1 MMQNI
6 KGYCPMGCGQTLFVA
21 DGGYVTCSFISCPD
35 PGYVSD
41 LLDDRETEHIVK
53 FTDDGFAVRHPLK
66 ERRAGLMDCDLH
78 VRLAEL
84 NGAPVESGTY
94 RLLTSATDKPW
105 SFQRIT
111 DSVATPAPTKNTEV
125 CPGGCIDGS
134 FYDEDGNPYPC
145 WRSFHGT
152 GLKPG
157 GEV

>member
-53 FTDDGFAVRHPLK
+53 FTDDGFTVQHPLK
-66 ERRAGLMDCDLH
+66 ERRAKLMDCDLH

-111 DSVATPAPTKNTEV
+111 DSVATPAPTNKAEV
-125 CPGGCIDGS
+125 CEMCGGGKWLPGN
-134 FYDEDGNPYPC
+134 EDPANC
-145 WRSFHGT
+145 TDCKGT